1 MRRSFR
7 PEIGRPL
14 IAELFRDWYV
24 GHGRPA
30 GRLLVSSFPIM
41 DPVLAM
47 SAGLV
52 PYWAL
57 LGTRSSLDRL
67 TAYLS
72 QTKAYDD
79 LRLTALPHGAESIGL
94 PGIGEWQ
101 AVLGRARRCG

>member
-1 MRRSFR
+1 
-7 PEIGRPL
+7 
-14 IAELFRDWYV
+14 
-24 GHGRPA
+24 
-30 GRLLVSSFPIM
+30 M

-47 SAGLV
+47 PARLV